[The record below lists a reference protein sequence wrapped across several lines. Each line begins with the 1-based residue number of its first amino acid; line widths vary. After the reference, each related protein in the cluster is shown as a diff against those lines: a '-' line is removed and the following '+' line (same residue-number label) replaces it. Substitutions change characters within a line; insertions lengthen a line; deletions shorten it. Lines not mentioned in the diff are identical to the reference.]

1 MATAKRDLTNP
12 PVQGPQP
19 DGERL
24 LTLQEVAEQLQV
36 TVTYVRRHLLFEYRL
51 PYVALGARTR
61 RVRQSDLDVFIAT
74 RRVTPS
80 DYPVAKAQ
88 TVKSASRGRARR

>member
-1 MATAKRDLTNP
+1 MATAKRDLTDP
-12 PVQGPQP
+12 RVQGPQP

-24 LTLQEVAEQLQV
+24 LTLQEVADQLQV

-61 RVRQSDLDVFIAT
+61 RVRQSDLEVFITT
-74 RRVTPS
+74 RRVTPA

-88 TVKSASRGRARR
+88 ASESASHRRARR

>member
-1 MATAKRDLTNP
+1 MATTKRDLTNP

-19 DGERL
+19 DDRL
-24 LTLQEVAEQLQV
+24 LTLQEVADQLQV

-61 RVRQSDLDVFIAT
+61 RVRQNDLDVFIAT
-74 RRVTPS
+74 RRVTPA
-80 DYPVAKAQ
+80 DYPVSKAQ
-88 TVKSASRGRARR
+88 TAKSAARKRPRR